1 MELNLN
7 DKYYK
12 ILSYIEAEVK
22 SENRKRIWIFREF
35 LSSTAN
41 KKKKYLVQIMKK
53 MNFNENGIVI
63 EQNYDIF
70 YNIFFDLALKIFQD
84 KTNTKII
91 KISIKLD
98 DLEIFE
104 EKKNNNFLVFKIFF
118 IGRKFY

>member
-63 EQNYDIF
+63 E
-70 YNIFFDLALKIFQD
+70 
-84 KTNTKII
+84 
-91 KISIKLD
+91 
-98 DLEIFE
+98 
-104 EKKNNNFLVFKIFF
+104 
-118 IGRKFY
+118 